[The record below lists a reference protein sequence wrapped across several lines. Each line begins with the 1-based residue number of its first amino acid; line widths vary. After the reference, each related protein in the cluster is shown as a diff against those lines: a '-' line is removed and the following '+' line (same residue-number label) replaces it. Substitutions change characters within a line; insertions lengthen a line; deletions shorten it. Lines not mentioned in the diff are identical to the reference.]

1 MMEHPCPPYI
11 RMRSL
16 LAHALS
22 HADLRNASLVGT
34 NLRYANL
41 QGADLSGADLQH
53 AILSGANLDGT
64 NLSDANLDGT
74 NLREPR
80 PLLRRTSPPTDLR
93 NVVGLTQQQLDR
105 AIGDETTVLPYNLH
119 MPQQW
124 YEIRDEQPTN
134 EE

>member
-105 AIGDETTVLPYNLH
+105 AMAMRRPFF
-119 MPQQW
+119 
-124 YEIRDEQPTN
+124 PTIFTCLN
-134 EE
+134 SGMK